1 MPKNLVIVES
11 PSKSKTI
18 EKYLGPDYKV
28 VSSVGHIRNLAKTG
42 PERLGVNIEN
52 GFEPS
57 FSRKKDRIKMLNA
70 MKKEAKTCDNVYLA
84 TDPDRE
90 GEAISWHLAEVLE
103 LDVNLDNRI
112 VFNEITK
119 NAVLSAFDNARTI
132 DMGLVNSQIT
142 RRVLDRIIGFKLSN
156 LMRSKINSQS
166 AGRVQSVAL
175 KLIVDKERER
185 EAFIKEEYW
194 TVDAHFNGFKA
205 ELSKIDG
212 VKAKLTNEEETN
224 TLINSLSDDFLLED
238 VVSKERSKGSKLP
251 YKTSTMQQDSSRKL
265 NFPAAK
271 TMRVAQSLYE
281 GVALESETVG
291 LITYMRTDST
301 RLSNE
306 FTSAAFDYIKKEYGS
321 EYVGKIK
328 VEKKN
333 ENSQDAHEGIRPT
346 SVLRTPK
353 SVKKYLKAD
362 QFKLYSM
369 IYARAVAS
377 LMSNAKFD
385 STTFHIT
392 NNQCLFNVT
401 GQVIKFD
408 GYLKVYGDY
417 EQNKDEVLPL
427 VEKGTTLKCENV
439 EGIQHFTQPPARYT
453 EAKLIKE
460 MEELGIGRPSTY
472 AQTMDTIKKRKYV
485 DVDQKRFIPTEQGIL
500 TIDSLSE
507 YFSEIINIKYT
518 ANMEN
523 DLDIIAES
531 EVVPYSEENFLSKK
545 SVKVL
550 QDFYEKFMP
559 MVKVANDSMQKIEA
573 KPTGEMCPECGEP
586 LVFRKGRYGEFV
598 GCSNFP
604 TCKYIKQEER
614 EVTVI
619 CKCPNCEEGNIV
631 EKKTRRGKLFY
642 GCDNYPKC
650 KTAYWDKPT
659 GNKCPECSSMLVE
672 KKNGIA
678 CSECDYKQ

>member
-18 EKYLGPDYKV
+18 EKYLGPDFKV

-42 PERLGVNIEN
+42 PGKLGVDIEN
-52 GFEPS
+52 GFNPS
-57 FSRKKDRIKMLNA
+57 FSRMRDKIKMLNA

-103 LDVNLDNRI
+103 LDIDKMNRV

-119 NAVLSAFDNARTI
+119 KAVLEAFDVPRTI
-132 DMGLVNSQIT
+132 DMGLVTSQQT
-142 RRVLDRIIGFKLSN
+142 RRILDRIIGFKLSN

-185 EAFIKEEYW
+185 EAFISEEYW
-194 TVDAHFNGFKA
+194 TVDAHFDGFKA
-205 ELSKIDG
+205 ELTKINNK
-212 VKAKLTNEEETN
+212 KAKLVNKEETDQ
-224 TLINSLSDDFLLED
+224 LIEGLDKEFLLAD
-238 VVSKERSKGSKLP
+238 VISKEKSKSSKLP

-271 TMRVAQSLYE
+271 TMRVAQTLYE
-281 GVALESETVG
+281 GIDLGNETAG

-306 FTSAAFDYIKKEYGS
+306 FVDSAFKFIEDEFGPQYKGKVKVDKKS
-321 EYVGKIK
+321 D
-328 VEKKN
+328 N
-333 ENSQDAHEGIRPT
+333 TQDAHEGIRPT
-346 SVLRTPK
+346 SILRTPK
-353 SVKKYLKAD
+353 SVKKFINDD

-369 IYARAVAS
+369 IYARALAS
-377 LMSNAKFD
+377 LMANAKFD

-392 NNQCLFNVT
+392 NNDCLFNVT

-408 GYLKVYGDY
+408 GYLKVYADY
-417 EQNKDEVLPL
+417 EQNKDEVLPSL
-427 VEKGTTLKCENV
+427 VKDALLTASKV

-472 AQTMDTIKKRKYV
+472 AQTVATIKKRDYV
-485 DVDQKRFIPTEQGIL
+485 SLDQKRFIPTEQGIL
-500 TIDSLSE
+500 TSDSLNE
-507 YFSEIINIKYT
+507 YFSEIINVEYT
-518 ANMEN
+518 ANMES
-523 DLDIIAES
+523 DLDRISVSDYHAFS
-531 EVVPYSEENFLSKK
+531 ETNPLSQI
-545 SVKVL
+545 SIDVL
-550 QDFYEKFMP
+550 QEFYSQFEP
-559 MVKVANDSMQKIEA
+559 MVEKANASMVKAEA
-573 KPTGEMCPECGEP
+573 KKTGEMCPLCGEP
-586 LVFRKGRYGEFV
+586 LVFRKGRYGEFI

-604 TCKYIKQEER
+604 ECKYIKQEEK
-614 EVTVI
+614 EVEII
-619 CKCPNCEEGNIV
+619 CKCPNCDDGNII
-631 EKKTRRGKLFY
+631 EKRTRRGKIFY

-659 GNKCPECSSMLVE
+659 DRSCPECSSMLVE
-672 KKNGIA
+672 KKKGVA
-678 CSECDYKQ
+678 CSECDFKE